1 MSWVSKLQARW
12 GMEHKYQVWLILVVF
27 ACTGFTVMFLKPVV
41 VGWFL
46 EPGEESI
53 LFSTLYWV
61 FIFPVYNV
69 ILLCYGFV
77 FGLFNF
83 FWEFEKKTFRRI
95 FRIKSD
101 Q

>member
-1 MSWVSKLQARW
+1 MSWLDKLQKRW

-27 ACTGFTVMFLKPVV
+27 ACTGFSVMFLKPVV
-41 VGWFL
+41 VGLFVDEGESNLWFSVIYYI
-46 EPGEESI
+46 PI
-53 LFSTLYWV
+53 L
-61 FIFPVYNV
+61 PVYNV
-69 ILLCYGFV
+69 ILLIYGFI

-83 FWEFEKKTFRRI
+83 FWEFEKRSFRRI